1 MAYTT
6 TSLVSAEI
14 GGVTIDGSSTPT
26 NTTVDLWIADAKAEI
41 DERCGR
47 TFESTA
53 ITSSAYEY
61 HDYDGSGRIKLN
73 NYPIISIESLSVEQN
88 GLSGDSADWQAMTEG
103 RTSAGHFITYKEL
116 GVIAFHSNSLSVQP
130 IAGSQNVRVEYTYGA
145 AAVPAN
151 VKRLATLLVAQRYL
165 QSVASKTATQEG
177 GSVSVGTISVSD
189 PTNYANVRLK
199 EFGAEI
205 DTLFNKLIGKFK
217 VRNYDYT
224 VFD

>member
-6 TSLVSAEI
+6 TTQVSAEI
-14 GGVTIDGSSTPT
+14 GGVTIDGSSVPT
-26 NTTVDLWIADAKAEI
+26 NTTVDLWIADAKEEI

-53 ITSSAYEY
+53 ITSAAYEF
-61 HDYDGSGRIKLN
+61 HDYDGSGIIKLN
-73 NYPIISIESLSVEQN
+73 NYPIISIESLAVEVN
-88 GLSGDSADWQAMTEG
+88 GLSGASADWQTLTEG
-103 RTSAGHFITYKEL
+103 RTSAGHFIFYDTL
-116 GVIAFHSNSLSVQP
+116 GVIAFHANALATQP
-130 IAGSQNVRVEYTYGA
+130 VAGSQNIRVEYTHGA
-145 AAVPAN
+145 SALPLN
-151 VKRLATLLVAQRYL
+151 VARLATLLVAQRYL

-199 EFGAEI
+199 EYSAEI
-205 DTLFNKLIGKFK
+205 TDLFNKLIGKFK